1 KVNTRPCWMLWEL
14 EESWGAR
21 VTTGSPKM
29 GQRRVLRCDPISG
42 HRLAYWCPQNQRQ
55 GMEFLISFQNENTA
69 NILEMC
75 FSTEF
80 SEDGL
85 SALKI
90 QPVELGDSAGYFCAS
105 SYPHQCR
112 LPSSQCTNLPPNSRG
127 RREGGDMLLGE

>member
-1 KVNTRPCWMLWEL
+1 MVHLQ
-14 EESWGAR
+14 EE
-21 VTTGSPKM
+21 
-29 GQRRVLRCDPISG
+29 
-42 HRLAYWCPQNQRQ
+42 
-55 GMEFLISFQNENTA
+55 
-69 NILEMC
+69 NILDDSGMPKKR

-80 SEDGL
+80 SKDGL